1 MTKCDV
7 TREDFP
13 HCCHLWYLPGVS
25 YLMFGESWL
34 LEGFPI
40 FITFIGLLPGVCVLM
55 HCEGWLP
62 TEGFSTSLLPCV
74 RSLMINE
81 VISHSFLTFCT
92 FKGVPSSM
100 GSLVYSEG
108 GFHTERFITFI
119 AFIVSLLCEFS
130 DGWLGLIVTER
141 FHTFITLLGL
151 LPSVYSLMFNE
162 VISERSFSHILYIH
176 KVSPL
181 CVFTDV

>member
-13 HCCHLWYLPGVS
+13 HCCHLGYLPGVN

-55 HCEGWLP
+55 HCESWLH

-74 RSLMINE
+74 GSLMINE

-108 GFHTERFITFI
+108 WFHTERFITFI

-130 DGWLGLIVTER
+130 DGWLGLIVNR
-141 FHTFITLLGL
+141 KI
-151 LPSVYSLMFNE
+151 
-162 VISERSFSHILYIH
+162 SHIYYTPGA
-176 KVSPL
+176 SPQ
-181 CVFTDV
+181 CVFSDV